1 MFDTSKAR
9 IQQIWQEK
17 SYSISALIFNT
28 KIWNNKFTYLF
39 LNLEINK
46 QIKKRD
52 QTHRKILNA
61 IIQEIKGW
69 MFNEC
74 RSFPVHCTHAF
85 YDGCKEIAFFS
96 FINIDYSTINDHI
109 HILIFYMVKWW
120 LHISNQFVTFLYWI
134 FSYK

>member
-69 MFNEC
+69 MFNAC
-74 RSFPVHCTHAF
+74 RSFPVHCTF
-85 YDGCKEIAFFS
+85 MYLYDERKEIAFWPNMTYKAPHQFESSNSRGYEFHNICKDFLVCFPRCYFS
-96 FINIDYSTINDHI
+96 
-109 HILIFYMVKWW
+109 
-120 LHISNQFVTFLYWI
+120 
-134 FSYK
+134 